1 MGEVG
6 QAYSAEKRS
15 REMSDQEKREMVVR
29 VLCNLDEVVEAVG
42 AKKLE
47 ALNVLP
53 SVSIMYS
60 LLFDLKEK
68 VAA

>member
-6 QAYSAEKRS
+6 QAYSAERGS
-15 REMSDQEKREMVVR
+15 EMSEQEKREMIIR

-42 AKKLE
+42 AKRLE

>member
-1 MGEVG
+1 
-6 QAYSAEKRS
+6 
-15 REMSDQEKREMVVR
+15 MSDQEKREMVVR

>member
-1 MGEVG
+1 
-6 QAYSAEKRS
+6 
-15 REMSDQEKREMVVR
+15 MSQKEEIIQL
-29 VLCNLDEVVEAVG
+29 LCNLDEVVAAVG
-42 AKKLE
+42 AKRLE
-47 ALNVLP
+47 ALLVLP